1 MECVIIVEHNN
12 RLVGLGVDELLAQQ
26 DIVIK
31 NIGASIGRLRGFAG
45 ATIIENGN
53 VVLILDINS
62 LFQGDTNIHI

>member
-1 MECVIIVEHNN
+1 
-12 RLVGLGVDELLAQQ
+12 VDELLAQQ

-53 VVLILDINS
+53 VVLILDVNS
-62 LFQGDTNIHI
+62 LFQEGY